1 MDKITLFGLD
11 KAIGKL
17 IKTESVR
24 DSLPVGK
31 HQVNGTLTLH
41 VQGTITVGE
50 DFEWV
55 PTVSIPYKT
64 AFALFVRYSGI
75 TREAAVD
82 SMVKAMKEALTTEA
96 EAKDLMENI
105 ADLEKAERI
114 VQAGLEAMPKQ
125 PKKGAVTAKVT
136 VTEVV

>member
-1 MDKITLFGLD
+1 MDKTTLFGLD

-17 IKTESVR
+17 IKTEAAR
-24 DSLPVGK
+24 DALTVGK
-31 HQVNGTLTLH
+31 HQIDETLTLH

-64 AFALFVRYSGI
+64 AFALFVRYSGV
-75 TREAAVD
+75 TREAAMDAVT
-82 SMVKAMKEALTTEA
+82 KAMKEALTTEA
-96 EAKDLMENI
+96 EAKELMEDM
-105 ADLEKAERI
+105 AVLDKAEKI
-114 VQAGLEAMPKQ
+114 VQAGLEALPKQ

-136 VTEVV
+136 VTEVK